1 MRLSVR
7 HVTTYHYAK
16 PVSVGQ
22 SEAKLRPRATSH
34 QEVLSSTVEISP
46 PVSSRT
52 EFMDYFGNRTDY
64 FGLDSPHREL
74 RVSASSEVIV
84 RARPAPLL
92 ALSPAWEKVRDALR
106 DQHAAPPERAY
117 EYVFDTPFVRPSREI
132 RSYAERS
139 FPPGRPLLE
148 ATHDLSARIHA
159 DFQYESGSTTI
170 TTPLKD
176 VMAQRR
182 GVCQDFAHL
191 GIACL
196 RAMGLAARY
205 VSGYLLTRPPPGQ
218 PKRLGADA
226 SHAWFSVF
234 CPGEG
239 FVDFDPTNGSNP
251 DDSYVT
257 VAFGRDF
264 GDVSPVKGVILG
276 GGAHT
281 VHAAVDVFE
290 QGSAA
295 REGEH
300 EAGGS

>member
-22 SEAKLRPRATSH
+22 SEAKLRPRPLAH
-34 QEVLSSTVEISP
+34 QEVLASTVEIHP
-46 PVSSRT
+46 PVSSRS
-52 EFMDYFGNRTDY
+52 EYLDYFGNRTDY

-84 RARPAPLL
+84 RPRAAIALEATPSWERARD
-92 ALSPAWEKVRDALR
+92 VLR
-106 DQHAAPPERAY
+106 TDHAGPPERAY
-117 EYVFDTPFVRPSREI
+117 EYTFETPFVRATREI
-132 RSYAERS
+132 RAYAEAVFS
-139 FPPGRPLLE
+139 PGRPLLE
-148 ATHDLSARIHA
+148 AAYALTAAIHA
-159 DFQYESGSTTI
+159 DFEYQSGSTTV
-170 TTPLKD
+170 TTPLRD

-191 GIACL
+191 AIACL

-218 PKRLGADA
+218 SKRMGADA
-226 SHAWFSVF
+226 SHAWISVY
-234 CPGEG
+234 CPGAG
-239 FVDFDPTNGSNP
+239 FVDFDPTNGIVP
-251 DDSYVT
+251 DESYVT

-290 QGSAA
+290 D
-295 REGEH
+295 E
-300 EAGGS
+300 